1 MNDPIE
7 STEMKDLTLQQL
19 EDRRDVI
26 EEESATIKAKLDKVR
41 GEQKATGQWADPD
54 WYRRAKTRVRFLGVE
69 HQRICREIGRRKR
82 EAKAAYTSSIERA
95 FVVAAKAFLPQATFD
110 AIMGTATS
118 EVARG

>member
-69 HQRICREIGRRKR
+69 HQLICREIGRRKR
-82 EAKAAYTSSIERA
+82 EAKAAHTSSIERA
-95 FVVAAKAFLPQATFD
+95 FVVAAKALLPQATFD